1 LRYSTSPLDAIVR
14 WAERLAKG
22 IFSTPGVY
30 PAVARFANAD
40 SKANSD
46 FKSDVWSLSFSVDLT
61 QGGAAVPGANV
72 GRQDFSLQNARTLP
86 INDSAP
92 PIPGMGLTVG
102 AIGALCQLL
111 TYAVHQPQRP
121 LPRSPVCG
129 VGRPMV
135 GKSTVNRSDR

>member
-1 LRYSTSPLDAIVR
+1 V
-14 WAERLAKG
+14 
-22 IFSTPGVY
+22 
-30 PAVARFANAD
+30 
-40 SKANSD
+40 
-46 FKSDVWSLSFSVDLT
+46 
-61 QGGAAVPGANV
+61 
-72 GRQDFSLQNARTLP
+72 QNARTLP

-102 AIGALCQLL
+102 AIGASCQLL